1 MFRLGIKAFVQNIYS
16 NLFIAFQLAFSLLL
30 TILITS
36 SVLSKS
42 ELYTP
47 FENILKR
54 NGIVINLHMPQ
65 SDNIFYKNQDIDK
78 IYSMYTADGTFAE
91 KGISTAEGKNNIYA
105 LSGDLI
111 NIYSPMI
118 KNGQWL
124 DKSDNISGKIY
135 GVITENSYGY
145 KLGDIVKVNYVE
157 YSPDDT
163 NFINPIIKSYDIE
176 ISGVISDNSKIPNV
190 SGIQTDEDFDFRNF
204 YYNYSSKKD
213 IYPYIFVSYDQLQ
226 KNNIPAMQSNFQFAV
241 FDKGEK
247 DLSVVKNN
255 MNAYG
260 TTYLFRDIQTESQRF
275 INSELIK
282 LLPLLICIFTLVIVS
297 SVSIS
302 ALSVKSQLKSYG
314 IYYLCGSPWN
324 KCLIINLINN
334 LLTEFFSCIIA
345 VILAVLFRLFSSES
359 IIFSFGFYQI
369 AICSVILIFNLLL
382 SFIIPIGLMKRNA
395 PKDIIANYE

>member
-1 MFRLGIKAFVQNIYS
+1 
-16 NLFIAFQLAFSLLL
+16 
-30 TILITS
+30 
-36 SVLSKS
+36 
-42 ELYTP
+42 
-47 FENILKR
+47 
-54 NGIVINLHMPQ
+54 
-65 SDNIFYKNQDIDK
+65 
-78 IYSMYTADGTFAE
+78 
-91 KGISTAEGKNNIYA
+91 
-105 LSGDLI
+105 
-111 NIYSPMI
+111 
-118 KNGQWL
+118 
-124 DKSDNISGKIY
+124 
-135 GVITENSYGY
+135 
-145 KLGDIVKVNYVE
+145 
-157 YSPDDT
+157 
-163 NFINPIIKSYDIE
+163 
-176 ISGVISDNSKIPNV
+176 
-190 SGIQTDEDFDFRNF
+190 
-204 YYNYSSKKD
+204 
-213 IYPYIFVSYDQLQ
+213 
-226 KNNIPAMQSNFQFAV
+226 
-241 FDKGEK
+241 
-247 DLSVVKNN
+247 